1 MLITTLGS
9 CESWFM
15 QMDWW
20 GDDTVELLAELR
32 WFRSGGVEAREL
44 VRDFRLTTSNWEELF
59 STGRGEFVLEL

>member
-1 MLITTLGS
+1 
-9 CESWFM
+9 M